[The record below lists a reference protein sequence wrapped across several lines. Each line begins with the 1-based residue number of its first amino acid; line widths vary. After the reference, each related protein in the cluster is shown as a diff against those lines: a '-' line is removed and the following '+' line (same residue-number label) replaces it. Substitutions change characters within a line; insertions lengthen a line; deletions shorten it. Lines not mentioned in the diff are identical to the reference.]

1 MFFKYRDMG
10 SFAVNFNTNKFCLCS
25 ASLSAVHLPSGYEL
39 VTHNAVSYYHQRHS
53 EVLQQNIWACR
64 MLHEQNTRSSGQF
77 VSANVDVRCMTSAES
92 IEQAVHRIASLQSLS
107 VDDLSAFFYSKD
119 GQSEVK
125 ESIVF
130 VDEPIRL
137 VAIVGFGSLLLL
149 AWERSLKN
157 NVENFL
163 RFTSLSEARRS
174 RDDFVDFTAEVLRNF
189 SFGVIGRAT
198 ASDPLQQLLDS
209 PICVQAYSEVLLGL
223 FLRYNTEVLGF
234 EDKVRSVLGLPQ
246 KTSSDAISWLPILK
260 KVTGAL
266 LGHGG
271 ELLLLERWREMT
283 WCYEYGRLLSQ
294 LFLFLLLDGRN
305 GCGISADKI
314 LDRSTLEKGRPQ
326 ESFES
331 NFEGVSNHTSVRV
344 RKVAEEWVFSLLLQC
359 ASLSTAIAI
368 VAIGEALSFGEP
380 NLGLSWDVTA
390 QVNPL
395 L

>member
-1 MFFKYRDMG
+1 
-10 SFAVNFNTNKFCLCS
+10 
-25 ASLSAVHLPSGYEL
+25 
-39 VTHNAVSYYHQRHS
+39 
-53 EVLQQNIWACR
+53 

-77 VSANVDVRCMTSAES
+77 VSANLDAICMTSAES
-92 IEQAVHRIASLQSLS
+92 IEQAVHRIATLQSLS

-125 ESIVF
+125 ESIVL

-137 VAIVGFGSLLLL
+137 VAVVGFGTLLLL
-149 AWERSLKN
+149 AWERSLRN
-157 NVENFL
+157 DVENYL
-163 RFTSLSEARRS
+163 RFSSLSEARRS
-174 RDDFVDFTAEVLRNF
+174 RDDFVDFAVEILRNF
-189 SFGVIGRAT
+189 SFGVVGRVT

-209 PICVQAYSEVLLGL
+209 PVCVQAYSEVLFGL

-234 EDKVRSVLGLPQ
+234 DDKVRSVLGLPGRA
-246 KTSSDAISWLPILK
+246 SSDAISWLPILK

-294 LFLFLLLDGRN
+294 LFLFLLLDGGNVR
-305 GCGISADKI
+305 GARADKI
-314 LDRSTLEKGRPQ
+314 LDRSTLEKGRAG

-331 NFEGVSNHTSVRV
+331 NFEGASNHTSVRV

-359 ASLSTAIAI
+359 ASLSTVDAI
-368 VAIGEALSFGEP
+368 VAIGEALSFREP
-380 NLGLSWDVTA
+380 NLGISQDVEV
-390 QVNPL
+390 QVNQL
-395 L
+395 LTTAPPCSPTVPILTISYQRPNM